1 MIDPVT
7 LEVIRNRLK
16 SIADEMEMT
25 LLKSSYSSIIKEG
38 LDASTAIFDTKG
50 ETIAQGNSIP
60 IHLGSLVPATRAI
73 LDEFPPAVMK
83 DGDAYILNNPYQGGT
98 HLPDVTIIVPVF
110 HEGEPV
116 AMGCT
121 IAHHQDLGGKTP
133 GSVPPDATEIFQEG
147 LILPPLKLYDAGE
160 PNHTLHQIIRNN
172 VRIPDIVIGDMR
184 AQLAAGHVAKTRVA
198 AVCDEYGRE
207 TVIEAMNALLDHAEA
222 VTRKELERV
231 PDGIYAFADYIDN
244 DGIEMDLRRKIQVQI
259 TVKGSD
265 ITFDFTGSSPQVK
278 GPFNS
283 PPASTIST
291 AYYTVR
297 AVTGSSIPN
306 NSGCFRPIKVILPES
321 SIVNPSPPA
330 PVNSRT
336 ATVKR
341 ITDVLLGAMVQAV
354 PDRLSAASSGQLLVM
369 ALGGIDPLTKRAYV
383 TSELGAGGM
392 GARPTADGIDA
403 VETDVSNCMNIP
415 AEAIEMD
422 HPIRIIKSKL
432 WNGSG
437 GAGKFRGGLGLEKVF
452 EVARGEATVTYRGER
467 HTLPPWGVF
476 GGHPGNQGMARIHR
490 RSGEIEEV
498 PAKATLRL
506 GEGDQLRAFTAGGA
520 GYGDPLERDSDRVLE
535 DLLDSRVS
543 PESALEDYG
552 VVIDLK
558 TKTVDEDKT
567 SSTRQSR
574 RESRGE
580 VTWTYNLGP
589 ELGLAR
595 SETFQRG

>member
-7 LEVIRNRLK
+7 LEVIRHRLK

-25 LLKSSYSSIIKEG
+25 LLKSAYSSIIKEG
-38 LDASTAIFDTKG
+38 LDASTAIFDTNG

-60 IHLGSLVPATRAI
+60 IHLGSLVPATRSI
-73 LDEFPPAVMK
+73 LDEFPPPTMK
-83 DGDAYILNNPYQGGT
+83 EGDAYILNNPYQGGT

-116 AMGCT
+116 ALGCT
-121 IAHHQDLGGKTP
+121 IAHHQDMGGKTP

-147 LILPPLKLYDAGE
+147 LILPPLKLYDAGQ
-160 PNHTLHQIIRNN
+160 PNHTLHSIIRNN

-184 AQLAAGHVAKTRVA
+184 AQLAAGHVAKTRIPA
-198 AVCDEYGRE
+198 LCDEYGQA
-207 TVIEAMNALLDHAEA
+207 TVIEAMNALLDHSEA
-222 VTRKELERV
+222 VTRKELEQV
-231 PDGIYAFADYIDN
+231 PDGTYSFADYIDN
-244 DGIEMDLRRKIQVQI
+244 DGIEMDVRRKIQVQI

-283 PPASTIST
+283 PPSSTIST

-297 AVTGSSIPN
+297 AITGSSIPN
-306 NSGCFRPIKVILPES
+306 NSGCFRPIKVILPEA

-341 ITDVLLGAMVQAV
+341 ITDVLQGAMIQAV
-354 PDRLSAASSGQLLVM
+354 PDKLSAASSGQLLVM
-369 ALGGIDPLTKRAYV
+369 ALGGIDPATNKAYV

-415 AEAIEMD
+415 AEAVEMD

-432 WNGSG
+432 WNDSG
-437 GAGKFRGGLGLEKVF
+437 GAGKFRGGLGVEKVF
-452 EVARGEATVTYRGER
+452 EVARGEATITYRGER

-476 GGHPGNQGMARIHR
+476 GGQPGNQGMARIHR
-490 RSGEIEEV
+490 KSGEVEEV
-498 PAKATLRL
+498 PAKATLHL
-506 GEGDQLRAFTAGGA
+506 AEGDQLHTFTAGGA
-520 GYGDPLERDSDRVLE
+520 GYGDPLERDPEFVLQ
-535 DLLDSRVS
+535 DVLDKRVS
-543 PESALEDYG
+543 VQSALEDYG

-558 TKTVDEDKT
+558 AGIVNQRETTKI
-567 SSTRQSR
+567 RQNH

-589 ELGLAR
+589 EFGLA
-595 SETFQRG
+595 